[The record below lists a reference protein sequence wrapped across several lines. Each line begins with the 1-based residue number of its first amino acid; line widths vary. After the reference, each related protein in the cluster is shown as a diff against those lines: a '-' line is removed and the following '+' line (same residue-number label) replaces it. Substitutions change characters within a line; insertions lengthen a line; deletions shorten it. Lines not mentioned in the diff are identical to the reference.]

1 MSFAAVAAWIAA
13 VLVFPSTSV
22 PLETIARAFTWS
34 AAPRAA
40 LRLAFA
46 VELARIVARRV
57 FAFERAL
64 QPVCDAPGPHPFDGR
79 DARGRGGGDLRIA
92 PAAFGAVG
100 VGQQQDARV
109 ALAHRAGPA
118 FAQEGFAFYA
128 LWGAE
133 SDAMLFLRHR
143 TH

>member
-1 MSFAAVAAWIAA
+1 MAR
-13 VLVFPSTSV
+13 V
-22 PLETIARAFTWS
+22 PRRRWS
-34 AAPRAA
+34 AAPRDA

-79 DARGRGGGDLRIA
+79 DARGRGGGDLRLA